1 MIRQFSVSD
10 LSEYY
15 IMTNELLTEQ
25 EAAGYC
31 GLASQ
36 YLRNLRKTKQGPIF
50 IRPSPHTTM
59 YRRSDLE
66 SWVAAWPIIE
76 PLTNSVS
83 SQ

>member
-1 MIRQFSVSD
+1 MSNLV
-10 LSEYY
+10 EYY
-15 IMTNELLTEQ
+15 RMTNELLTEQ
-25 EAAGYC
+25 EAADFC

-66 SWVAAWPIIE
+66 SWVAAWQIIE
-76 PLTNSVS
+76 PQTNKVF